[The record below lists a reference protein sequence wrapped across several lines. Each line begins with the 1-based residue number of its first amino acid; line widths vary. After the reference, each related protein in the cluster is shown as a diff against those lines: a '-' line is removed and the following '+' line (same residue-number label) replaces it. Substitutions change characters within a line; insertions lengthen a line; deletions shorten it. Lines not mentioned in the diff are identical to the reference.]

1 MGADSAPYLP
11 HVTTR
16 PAKPSDDGALVPAQ
30 AVRAVFLVG
39 FMGAG
44 KTSVGRALAAIL
56 GWKFEDLD
64 DRIAATEGRPIAQI
78 FAERGEAGFR
88 ESERKALR
96 SALRDV
102 PATGLVM
109 ALGGGAFV
117 SEENSALLAA
127 PGFVT
132 VFLNAPVEELF
143 RRCDEQ
149 RVARPMR
156 RSFEEFRQLH
166 TERLSAYRKAS
177 LRIETHPKQ
186 VDGIAKEIAGILN
199 LG

>member
-1 MGADSAPYLP
+1 
-11 HVTTR
+11 V
-16 PAKPSDDGALVPAQ
+16 KPSDHAALLPVRG
-30 AVRAVFLVG
+30 VRAVFLVG

-44 KTSVGRALAAIL
+44 KTSVGEALAAIL

-88 ESERKALR
+88 EAERTALK
-96 SALRDV
+96 SALQNGP
-102 PATGLVM
+102 PAGIVI

-117 SEENSALLAA
+117 SEENSARLAE

-132 VFLNAPVEELF
+132 IFLDAPVDELF
-143 RRCDEQ
+143 RRCDQ
-149 RVARPMR
+149 QDVARPMR
-156 RSFEEFRQLH
+156 QSFEDFCRLHAERQ
-166 TERLSAYRKAS
+166 SAYRKAS
-177 LRIETHPKQ
+177 LRVETHPKQ
-186 VDGIAKEIAGILN
+186 VDEVAKEIAEILN